1 MRSRGDAVTLK
12 DRITFLTTPAEVDA
26 FLQKHPRAAIFKA
39 GTCHKTNETFQHVER
54 QLGPREDLPLG
65 LIRVVEARPASNHVE
80 TLTGITHES
89 PQLILFKDGRPV
101 FDRDNWD
108 ITAEDVEAGVSE
120 HFPATQPV

>member
-1 MRSRGDAVTLK
+1 VTLK

-26 FLQKHPRAAIFKA
+26 FLQQHPRAAIFKA

-108 ITAEDVEAGVSE
+108 ITAEDVAAGVSE